1 MIIRGAHKVKSI
13 VKELFELER
22 LLKEF
27 ESLKAKH
34 VAALRLGAPQ
44 VALARIEGELE
55 KIQKNIYEKDA
66 YTNPRRHINWN

>member
-1 MIIRGAHKVKSI
+1 MKNIA
-13 VKELFELER
+13 KELFELDR

-27 ESLKAKH
+27 EELKAKH
-34 VAALRLGAPQ
+34 VTALRLRTPK
-44 VALARIEGELE
+44 VALVRIEDELE